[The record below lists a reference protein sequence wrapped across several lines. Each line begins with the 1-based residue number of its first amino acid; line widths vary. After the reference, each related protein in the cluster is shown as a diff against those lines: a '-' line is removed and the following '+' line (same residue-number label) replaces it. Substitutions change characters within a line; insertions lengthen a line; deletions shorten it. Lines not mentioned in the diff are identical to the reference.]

1 MKPRLTPFSKLLIT
15 IIVVGGLGYLIYT
28 LANNKNITE
37 KLLPKGKNGQTSG
50 DYDRDEVIR
59 VGVVTWGGYAGGEY
73 FNEGF
78 KPSKESR
85 FSKEYGI
92 NVEFVLNDDFNS
104 SREAWKAGEID
115 VLWTTI
121 DAFPTEVEGFRDL
134 DPQVIF
140 QADWSRGGDALVVR
154 RGIETVADLKGKK
167 VAVAPMTPSN
177 TFLIWLLD
185 AGGLKKEDIQIIEAP
200 NAIDAAAYFKAN
212 RVDAAVVWSPDD
224 EDCVNN
230 VKGAKILRNTK
241 SASNIIADVF
251 FVKKE
256 YLSKN
261 REDLGKLVEGWLRGA
276 AEINASESNKRKA
289 AKILADGLSQ
299 PEDFCYNAINNAR
312 LCTYGDN
319 VNFFNINGN
328 YTGVKGEDIYNQ
340 MSKAYYNWGYASANV
355 PAFRLISDA
364 SLVKEISLSGSEHN
378 AEGQAEFSP
387 VTKELK
393 STPAFSS
400 KGITITFA
408 TGSYTLDENAK
419 YIIDL
424 EFSEIAKAFGNAR
437 VRIEGNTDN
446 VGSEASNKLLSER
459 RAQAVAD
466 YLATEH
472 NLPRNKFVIVGNGS
486 TKPVADNDT
495 EKGRAKNRRTDFQ
508 LLAEE

>member
-1 MKPRLTPFSKLLIT
+1 M
-15 IIVVGGLGYLIYT
+15 
-28 LANNKNITE
+28 
-37 KLLPKGKNGQTSG
+37 
-50 DYDRDEVIR
+50 
-59 VGVVTWGGYAGGEY
+59 
-73 FNEGF
+73 
-78 KPSKESR
+78 
-85 FSKEYGI
+85 
-92 NVEFVLNDDFNS
+92 
-104 SREAWKAGEID
+104 
-115 VLWTTI
+115 
-121 DAFPTEVEGFRDL
+121 
-134 DPQVIF
+134 
-140 QADWSRGGDALVVR
+140 
-154 RGIETVADLKGKK
+154 
-167 VAVAPMTPSN
+167 
-177 TFLIWLLD
+177 
-185 AGGLKKEDIQIIEAP
+185 
-200 NAIDAAAYFKAN
+200 
-212 RVDAAVVWSPDD
+212 
-224 EDCVNN
+224 
-230 VKGAKILRNTK
+230 RNTK

>member
-1 MKPRLTPFSKLLIT
+1 M
-15 IIVVGGLGYLIYT
+15 GGLGYLIYT
-28 LANNKNITE
+28 LANNKKFTE
-37 KLLPKGKNGQTSG
+37 KILPKGNSETAS
-50 DYDRDEVIR
+50 DVDREDLIR
-59 VGVVTWGGYAGGEY
+59 VGVVTWGGYAGGQY

-78 KPSKESR
+78 KSTKKSR
-85 FSKEYGI
+85 YTSEYDI

-115 VLWTTI
+115 VLWTTM
-121 DAFPTEVEGFRDL
+121 DAFPTEVDGFKEL

-140 QADWSRGGDALVVR
+140 QADWSRGGDAIVVR

-185 AGGLKKEDIQIIEAP
+185 AGGLKKEDIEIIEAP
-200 NAIDAAAYFKAN
+200 NAVDAAAYFKAG

-224 EDCVNN
+224 EDCVNS
-230 VKGAKILRNTK
+230 VKGSKVLRNTK

-256 YLSKN
+256 YLEKHQEEL
-261 REDLGKLVEGWLRGA
+261 RKLVEGWMRGA
-276 AEINASESNKRKA
+276 AEINSSETNKRKA
-289 AKILADGLSQ
+289 AKILAEGLNQ

-319 VNFFNINGN
+319 VHFFNTTGN
-328 YTGVKGEDIYNQ
+328 YTGVKGEDLYNR
-340 MSKAYYNWGYASANV
+340 MSKSYYNWGYAPAVV
-355 PAFRLISDA
+355 PAFRLIANPVLIKDI
-364 SLVKEISLSGSEHN
+364 KLSGREHE
-378 AEGQAEFSP
+378 AEGQSEFSP
-387 VTKELK
+387 VTQELK
-393 STPAFSS
+393 TAPAFSS
-400 KGITITFA
+400 KAITITFA
-408 TGSYTLDENAK
+408 TGSSTLDENAK
-419 YIIDL
+419 YIIDM
-424 EFSEIAKAFGNAR
+424 EFTDIAKAFGNVR

-446 VGSEASNKLLSER
+446 VGSEASNQILSEK

-466 YLATEH
+466 YLASEH

-486 TKPVADNDT
+486 KKPVADNSSD
-495 EKGRAKNRRTDFQ
+495 KGRAKNRRTEFQ